1 MAGGNG
7 FQREQEEKA
16 REAFNKREKEM
27 QERSRGGGNGFQ
39 RPKK

>member
-16 REAFNKREKEM
+16 REAFNKREKDM
-27 QERSRGGGNGFQ
+27 QEQSRGGGNGFQ